1 MEQFMAITKRN
12 FKIYF
17 RDKGTIFFS
26 VLSMLV
32 VIGLMVFFL
41 GDMNVESITRILGEF
56 PGRDAGVDEKNAELL
71 VLSWT
76 FAGIISINAVTVTLA
91 AYSVMIKDRE
101 SGKLNSIYTSP
112 ISLTVITAGYVA
124 AAWLASVMVCVLT
137 LIVTE
142 LYGVLKGLEIFSF
155 ATHLQLLGMIMIN
168 SFVYAAF
175 MYLLA
180 MLAKTEGAWN
190 GLGTVIGTLVG
201 FLGGIYIPIGAL
213 SELIGNMMKCTPIL
227 YGTAMFRSVMTQEIV
242 ETTFQGIPEE
252 VVSEYCAMMGI
263 TLQVFGKEIGI
274 TEEWLLLFCGI
285 LFLII
290 GVCML
295 KYSRKSDR

>member
-1 MEQFMAITKRN
+1 
-12 FKIYF
+12 
-17 RDKGTIFFS
+17 
-26 VLSMLV
+26 
-32 VIGLMVFFL
+32 
-41 GDMNVESITRILGEF
+41 
-56 PGRDAGVDEKNAELL
+56 
-71 VLSWT
+71 
-76 FAGIISINAVTVTLA
+76 
-91 AYSVMIKDRE
+91 
-101 SGKLNSIYTSP
+101 
-112 ISLTVITAGYVA
+112 
-124 AAWLASVMVCVLT
+124 
-137 LIVTE
+137 
-142 LYGVLKGLEIFSF
+142 
-155 ATHLQLLGMIMIN
+155 MIN

>member
-112 ISLTVITAGYVA
+112 ISRTVITAGYVA
-124 AAWLASVMVCVLT
+124 AAWLASIMVCVLT

>member
-71 VLSWT
+71 VLSWI

-112 ISLTVITAGYVA
+112 ISRTVITAGYVA

>member
-101 SGKLNSIYTSP
+101 SGKLNSIYASP
-112 ISLTVITAGYVA
+112 ISRTVITAGYVA